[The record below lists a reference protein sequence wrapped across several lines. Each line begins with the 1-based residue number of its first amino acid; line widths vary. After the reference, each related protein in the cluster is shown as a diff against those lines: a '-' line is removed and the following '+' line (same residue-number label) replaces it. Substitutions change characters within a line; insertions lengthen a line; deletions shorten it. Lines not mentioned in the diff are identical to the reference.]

1 MAVKFRT
8 SEQYMQRLRD
18 AMFSDMGLT
27 KDVLRPVAAFAKF
40 DRNGLDSIFEFETG
54 KTLSAKTRSFIFK
67 LTKAHMQETID
78 ENGYGWDD
86 EDQEDEVREESRKYL
101 IVRNKEDRKIQGFV
115 AFNFTVQ
122 GAHADVM
129 EGFPTLLVENIQLKP
144 QFQRKGLGRHLM
156 MTLEMI
162 ARKQQMTYLTIKVYK
177 GAEAAEAFVEEK
189 LKGMAPET
197 IWTSTA
203 DKIQMFEKL
212 LTPADLQKE
221 GVAAVSSPQASTPP
235 TEPKAEKAD
244 DILQTATIASA
255 QPVKLDKAFADA
267 IKLAPAPKA
276 SPTPAVV
283 LAFFYESVV
292 GEPKTKEQI
301 SDIIEKRRR
310 SSPKWFETLCSKLQK
325 KYGKSPVDAY
335 KEKQTKEEAV
345 AAEAAKAKSETA
357 HLAPA
362 LSAENK
368 ESAAQAMTPALE
380 QLAAVF
386 REQHNRE
393 PTEEER
399 GRWQASFEAAV
410 AGAQNSSGV
419 GKEAG
424 AEGALPSFG
433 AQQ

>member
-1 MAVKFRT
+1 M
-8 SEQYMQRLRD
+8 
-18 AMFSDMGLT
+18 
-27 KDVLRPVAAFAKF
+27 
-40 DRNGLDSIFEFETG
+40 
-54 KTLSAKTRSFIFK
+54 
-67 LTKAHMQETID
+67 
-78 ENGYGWDD
+78 
-86 EDQEDEVREESRKYL
+86 EES
-101 IVRNKEDRKIQGFV
+101 
-115 AFNFTVQ
+115 
-122 GAHADVM
+122 
-129 EGFPTLLVENIQLKP
+129 
-144 QFQRKGLGRHLM
+144 
-156 MTLEMI
+156 
-162 ARKQQMTYLTIKVYK
+162 
-177 GAEAAEAFVEEK
+177 
-189 LKGMAPET
+189 
-197 IWTSTA
+197 TSTA
-203 DKIQMFEKL
+203 VPRRKRR
-212 LTPADLQKE
+212 T
-221 GVAAVSSPQASTPP
+221 VSSSDSEDEDEEHDEDG
-235 TEPKAEKAD
+235 EPRKKRKKKERPNESEEEQEVLEELKDLARDHDIEIGRQQRKKRLKTRRTTSQD
-244 DILQTATIASA
+244 DDDVNNLAWLVDDNDKGDSDEEHQLVHAT
-255 QPVKLDKAFADA
+255 
-267 IKLAPAPKA
+267 APKTS

-357 HLAPA
+357 QLAPA

-368 ESAAQAMTPALE
+368 EAAAQAMTPALE

-410 AGAQNSSGV
+410 AGAQNSSVGV